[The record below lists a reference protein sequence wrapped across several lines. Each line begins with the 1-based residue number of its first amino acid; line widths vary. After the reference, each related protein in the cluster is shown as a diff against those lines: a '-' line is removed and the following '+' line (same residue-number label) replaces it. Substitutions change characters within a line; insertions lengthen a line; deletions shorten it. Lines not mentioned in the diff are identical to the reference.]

1 MEPEKEFVGIDV
13 GKYHVDIAL
22 SGEGEVSRFKN
33 DDSGIEEILRLLDGR
48 PVGLVVLEASGGYER
63 QVLASLLSAGIPAV
77 AVNPRQARDFAKA
90 LGRLEK
96 TDAVDARMLS
106 QFARAVRPP
115 VRPRVTEEL
124 AEMQDWLARRRQLV
138 EMLVAEKNRSQ
149 HAKHGVLKNIREHI
163 AWLKKRIRDSEKELG
178 GMLKSAP
185 EWNAELEVLDSVK
198 GVGPV
203 VARMLLVGVPEL
215 GTLNRK
221 QIAKLIGVAP
231 LCRDS
236 GTLRGKRTCWGGR
249 ADVRACLYMAAL
261 VAARSNATI
270 QAFYRRLLA
279 AGKPKKLALVA
290 CMRKLLTILNA
301 RIRDHRAALSG
312 RPLATQS

>member
-1 MEPEKEFVGIDV
+1 MFVGIDV
-13 GKYHVDIAL
+13 GKYHVEIAL
-22 SGEGEVSRFKN
+22 SDEGEVAQFKN
-33 DDSGIEEILRLLDGR
+33 DDSGIEGILELLGGR

-63 QVLASLLSAGIPAV
+63 QVLASLLGAGIPAV

-106 QFARAVRPP
+106 RFARAVRPP

-124 AEMQDWLARRRQLV
+124 AEVQDWLTRRRQLV

-149 HAKHGVLKNIREHI
+149 HAKHGVLKSIRDHI
-163 AWLKKRIRDSEKELG
+163 DWLKKRIRDSEKELG
-178 GMLKSAP
+178 DMLQRAP
-185 EWNAELEVLDSVK
+185 EWNAEVEVLDSIK
-198 GVGPV
+198 GVGRV
-203 VARMLLVGVPEL
+203 MAMMLLAAVPEL
-215 GTLNRK
+215 GSLNRK
-221 QIAKLIGVAP
+221 QIAKLVGVAP

-261 VAARSNATI
+261 VAARFNTTI

-301 RIRDHRAALSG
+301 RIRDHRAALAGLRTAS
-312 RPLATQS
+312 P